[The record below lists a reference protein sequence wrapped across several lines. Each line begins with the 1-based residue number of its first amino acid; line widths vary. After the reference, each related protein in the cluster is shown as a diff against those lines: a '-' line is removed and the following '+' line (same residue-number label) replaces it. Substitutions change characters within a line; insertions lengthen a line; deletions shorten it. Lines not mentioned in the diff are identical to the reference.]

1 MKPYRILLPF
11 SWFYGMIVTI
21 RNAFF
26 ENKIFRSER
35 VKIPVIS
42 VGNMTT
48 GGTGKTPIVA
58 LIASIVQDRGVRVA
72 IVSRGYAR
80 RSTGL
85 VLVSDG
91 SRRCA
96 DADRSG
102 DEPHQLAVN
111 LPGVAVIVDE
121 QRARGAR
128 YAQDEL
134 HSGCVILDDGFQ
146 HRAIDRSCDLV
157 LIDGERD
164 LFSMP
169 MLPAGH
175 RREPFRSLA
184 RADAFIITK
193 CTDATDTA
201 GIRTQL
207 HVYNGRAP
215 VFTSS
220 YVPEAIIDSRTE
232 LPVPASA
239 TTGKSAAAFCGIGN
253 PESFERSCRSMG
265 ITVVSFHPFAD
276 HHRYSERDYEM
287 LEKARRASG
296 ADLFLTTEKD
306 AHRVAGNF
314 HTGAPVCYVKMR
326 ACIHETDALKEL
338 IDHATHLFD
347 H

>member
-11 SWFYGMIVTI
+11 SLLYGMIVTI

-26 ENKIFRSER
+26 ENKIIRSER
-35 VKIPVIS
+35 MKIPVIS

-48 GGTGKTPIVA
+48 GGTGKTPIVE
-58 LIASIVQDRGVRVA
+58 LIASIVRDRGVRAA

-85 VLVSDG
+85 VVVSDG
-91 SRRCA
+91 SRICA

-121 QRARGAR
+121 RRARGAR

-134 HSGCVILDDGFQ
+134 HAGCVILDDGFQ
-146 HRAIDRSCDLV
+146 HRALDRVCDLV

-175 RREPFRSLA
+175 RREPFSSLA

-193 CTDATDTA
+193 CSDATDIA

-207 HVYNGRAP
+207 HAYNRRAS

-220 YVPEAIIDSRTE
+220 YEPEALVDSRTE
-232 LPVPASA
+232 MPAQA
-239 TTGKSAAAFCGIGN
+239 TAGKSAAAFCGIGN

-265 ITVVSFHPFAD
+265 ITVASFHAFAD
-276 HHRYSERDYEM
+276 HHPYSERDYEM

-296 ADLFLTTEKD
+296 AEFFLTTEKD

-326 ACIHETDALKEL
+326 ACIQETDAFNEL
-338 IDHATHLFD
+338 IDHATQLFD